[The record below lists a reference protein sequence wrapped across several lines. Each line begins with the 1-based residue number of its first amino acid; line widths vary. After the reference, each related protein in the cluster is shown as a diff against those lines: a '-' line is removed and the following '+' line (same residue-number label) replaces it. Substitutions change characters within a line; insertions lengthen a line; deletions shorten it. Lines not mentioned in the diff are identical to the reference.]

1 VGETTGRLAIFSES
15 LAGPNSQVN
24 FMKKPLFVL
33 VLVVLGSSLQAQ
45 TQSPQQVLAAME
57 KCREQVISQLSF
69 SEKLKMKAAM
79 GTIQGNPKFVAASK
93 AVSNAPTPEDQ
104 IQARRALA
112 QLKLDLIEQQDPSLK
127 PVIDNIRAAQ
137 SAVLR

>member
-1 VGETTGRLAIFSES
+1 
-15 LAGPNSQVN
+15 
-24 FMKKPLFVL
+24 MKKPLFVL
-33 VLVVLGSSLQAQ
+33 VLVVLASSLQAQ
-45 TQSPQQVLAAME
+45 AQSPQQVLAAME

-112 QLKLDLIEQQDPSLK
+112 QLKFDLIEQQDPSLK

>member
-1 VGETTGRLAIFSES
+1 MGETTGRLAIFSES
-15 LAGPNSQVN
+15 LAGPDSLVN

-45 TQSPQQVLAAME
+45 AQSPQQVLAAME

>member
-1 VGETTGRLAIFSES
+1 MGETTGRLAIFSES
-15 LAGPNSQVN
+15 LAGPDSQVN

>member
-15 LAGPNSQVN
+15 LAGPDSQVN

>member
-15 LAGPNSQVN
+15 LAGPDSQVN

-45 TQSPQQVLAAME
+45 AQSPQEVLAAME

>member
-1 VGETTGRLAIFSES
+1 MGETTGRLAIFSES
-15 LAGPNSQVN
+15 LAGPDSQVN

-45 TQSPQQVLAAME
+45 AQSPQQVLAAME